1 MWNRLDLIQNL
12 FQNGVL
18 SLEQIWAKYA
28 YVPKSVPH
36 VKTWSIRGTMPL
48 IWVVVRSTYGS
59 TCDYNILLDIVTVSS
74 NKVMSNDCWNDK
86 QIYYVLESQV
96 SSVARVNSFTIVRS
110 FVRSR
115 LEI

>member
-1 MWNRLDLIQNL
+1 
-12 FQNGVL
+12 
-18 SLEQIWAKYA
+18 
-28 YVPKSVPH
+28 
-36 VKTWSIRGTMPL
+36 MPL